1 MTQID
6 LSSLTP
12 DQLQELADKAKD
24 LAKDKR
30 SASVSD
36 ACKRINEIADAENL
50 VVKIFESKAGKRS
63 LPVKYRDPN
72 TPKNVWKGMGKKP
85 SWLQKYLDEGRSL
98 EEFRV

>member
-12 DQLQELADKAKD
+12 EQLQELADKAKD

-36 ACKRINEIADAENL
+36 ACKRINEIADQAGL
-50 VVKIFESKAGKRS
+50 AVRIFESKAGKRS

-72 TPKNVWKGMGKKP
+72 TPKNVWKAMGKKP
-85 SWLQKYLDEGRSL
+85 AWLQAKLDAGHSL
-98 EEFRV
+98 EEFAV

>member
-36 ACKRINEIADAENL
+36 ACKRINEIADQAGL
-50 VVKIFESKAGKRS
+50 AVRIFESKAGRRT

-72 TPKNVWKGMGKKP
+72 TPNNVWKAMGKKP
-85 SWLQKYLDEGRSL
+85 AWLQKYLDEGRNI
-98 EEFRV
+98 EEFAV

>member
-12 DQLQELADKAKD
+12 EQLQELADKAKT

-36 ACKRINEIADAENL
+36 ACKRINEIADASGL
-50 VVKIFESKAGKRS
+50 AVRIFESKAGKRT
-63 LPVKYRDPN
+63 LPVKYRNPLND
-72 TPKNVWKGMGKKP
+72 KEVWRGMGRP
-85 SWLQKYLDEGRSL
+85 SAWLQKYLDEGRSL
-98 EEFRV
+98 EEFLV